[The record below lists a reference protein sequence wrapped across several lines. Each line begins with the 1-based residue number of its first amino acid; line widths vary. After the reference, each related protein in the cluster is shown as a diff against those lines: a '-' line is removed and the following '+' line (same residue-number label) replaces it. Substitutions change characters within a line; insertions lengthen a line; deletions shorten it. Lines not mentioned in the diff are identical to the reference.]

1 MSGLMCSYN
10 SVNNVPSCASNWLLR
25 DVARGAWGFSGYV
38 VADCDA
44 DSDVFTA
51 HHYERTPEAT
61 VRDVLQAGTDLDC
74 GGFVSRYVKSALDK
88 NLLSERDIDE
98 RLENQ
103 CECQFRVYSTL
114 TSPVFLVGSLVFL
127 SSTLTLG
134 TCIGCLLSTV
144 HGPSCDADINM
155 AAVEVRVRF
164 GHFDPPNPLDKIT
177 PEDNICTE
185 ETQALAKDGVTQSV
199 ALLKNTA
206 GAGLPWTAATK
217 IRRVA
222 VLGPNG
228 NAALPNSDKAYY
240 GPGNTCGGRV
250 FSVVDAVAQHLAS
263 PQVVLYA
270 CGVPSIAHQFDQ

>member
-74 GGFVSRYVKSALDK
+74 GGFVSRYVKSALDM

-114 TSPVFLVGSLVFL
+114 LTSPVFLVGTLVFL

-134 TCIGCLLSTV
+134 TSIGCLLSTV
-144 HGPSCDADINM
+144 HGPSCDANINIW
-155 AAVEVRVRF
+155 
-164 GHFDPPNPLDKIT
+164 L
-177 PEDNICTE
+177 
-185 ETQALAKDGVTQSV
+185 QS
-199 ALLKNTA
+199 K
-206 GAGLPWTAATK
+206 
-217 IRRVA
+217 
-222 VLGPNG
+222 
-228 NAALPNSDKAYY
+228 
-240 GPGNTCGGRV
+240 C
-250 FSVVDAVAQHLAS
+250 
-263 PQVVLYA
+263 A
-270 CGVPSIAHQFDQ
+270 CGLATSILPIHSIKSRQKTTSAQKRRRRWPRMASRRALHC